1 MPAKREHLRASRIL
15 LGTQTPVVHE
25 LLELAVKRQ
34 GMEHG
39 YLISNSD
46 YLGMIGQLLGQEA
59 KREAVLH
66 ILQDWGIVTS
76 EDVDHFS
83 SFIPSRRKSTVS
95 PSALEQKNKHP
106 KKNKTKEKGKNS

>member
-1 MPAKREHLRASRIL
+1 MASKREHLRASKIL

-34 GMEHG
+34 GIEHG
-39 YLISNSD
+39 YLISNVDS
-46 YLGMIGQLLGQEA
+46 LAMIGQLLGPEA

-83 SFIPSRRKSTVS
+83 SFIPFR
-95 PSALEQKNKHP
+95 QKNTTSSKP
-106 KKNKTKEKGKNS
+106 SGKRKKSPQRKGQKPLKE

>member
-59 KREAVLH
+59 KRGCFTYFARLGDSY
-66 ILQDWGIVTS
+66 LGRCGS
-76 EDVDHFS
+76 FLLFYSFS
-83 SFIPSRRKSTVS
+83 AKKHCLSFS
-95 PSALEQKNKHP
+95 P
-106 KKNKTKEKGKNS
+106 

>member
-34 GMEHG
+34 GIEHG
-39 YLISNSD
+39 YLISNPD
-46 YLGMIGQLLGQEA
+46 YLGMIGELLGQEA

-66 ILQDWGIVTS
+66 ILQDWGIVTQ
-76 EDVDHFS
+76 EDIDHFS
-83 SFIPSRRKSTVS
+83 TFIPSRRKQTTSSS
-95 PSALEQKNKHP
+95 PTPEKRKRTS
-106 KKNKTKEKGKNS
+106 KKQEENHN

>member
-1 MPAKREHLRASRIL
+1 M
-15 LGTQTPVVHE
+15 GTQTPGVHE

-95 PSALEQKNKHP
+95 PSALEQKKKHP
-106 KKNKTKEKGKNS
+106 KKNRTKEKKNS

>member
-1 MPAKREHLRASRIL
+1 MPPKREHLRASRIL

-25 LLELAVKRQ
+25 LLELAVRKQ

-39 YLISNSD
+39 YLVSNSD
-46 YLGMIGQLLGQEA
+46 YLGMIGNLLGQEA

-66 ILQDWGIVTS
+66 ILQDWGIVTQ

-83 SFIPSRRKSTVS
+83 TFIPSRRKQTMSS
-95 PSALEQKNKHP
+95 NSG
-106 KKNKTKEKGKNS
+106 KKKKSFQ